1 MINNQEQSIAIKVK
15 KVKKNNIKDNKS
27 KIILSEPPIII
38 QPLDQIMFLENIYS
52 NTAIEEEIIIK
63 DDGEDIILQRETTSK
78 FEKLSKTKNHTAEPS
93 KSSLIATSTSNTGTM
108 VVMPLAT
115 SSKSEVIMVE

>member
-63 DDGEDIILQRETTSK
+63 DDGEDIILQRET
-78 FEKLSKTKNHTAEPS
+78 
-93 KSSLIATSTSNTGTM
+93 
-108 VVMPLAT
+108 
-115 SSKSEVIMVE
+115 